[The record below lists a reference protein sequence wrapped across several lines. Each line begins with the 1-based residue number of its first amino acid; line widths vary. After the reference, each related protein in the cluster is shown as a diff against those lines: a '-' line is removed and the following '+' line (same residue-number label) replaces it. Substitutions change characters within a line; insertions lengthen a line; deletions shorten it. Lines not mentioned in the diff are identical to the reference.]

1 GAMLLEERD
10 RVREALRDQ
19 VLERRWD
26 HRTYPFHTA
35 ALHCANTRGGGHP
48 SLRDMKAQMR
58 SNTGHFCSQKP
69 NGLSFE
75 PSSSGAA
82 TYLLSGKPAPDG
94 LGRCLGA
101 GGDAELIENMLYPAL
116 DARLAPS
123 QLDADLVIAGPGG
136 HSAQDLNVLLAQAY
150 LLLDLR
156 CAQL

>member
-1 GAMLLEERD
+1 MGS
-10 RVREALRDQ
+10 
-19 VLERRWD
+19 
-26 HRTYPFHTA
+26 
-35 ALHCANTRGGGHP
+35 G
-48 SLRDMKAQMR
+48 S
-58 SNTGHFCSQKP
+58 
-69 NGLSFE
+69 E

-101 GGDAELIENMLYPAL
+101 GGDAEPIEHMLCPAL

-156 CAQL
+156 CAQLRELAQHAVEHLGADEALAAVDRTDGPDKHV